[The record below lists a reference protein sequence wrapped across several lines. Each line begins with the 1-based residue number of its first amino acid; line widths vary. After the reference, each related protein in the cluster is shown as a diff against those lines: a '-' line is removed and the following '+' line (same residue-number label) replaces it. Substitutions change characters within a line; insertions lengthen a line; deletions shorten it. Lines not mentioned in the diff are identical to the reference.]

1 VVRDII
7 VQPKRENTAE
17 WRRQM
22 IPVWRGPASTEAI
35 LTQPSSDHGF
45 EKLRHADFADQLTH
59 LHSAATHHRRA
70 TSRFYMIFSMPGARI
85 ASQRPPWF
93 MA

>member
-1 VVRDII
+1 
-7 VQPKRENTAE
+7 
-17 WRRQM
+17 M
-22 IPVWRGPASTEAI
+22 EAI
-35 LTQPSSDHGF
+35 DYSGLALSNFNRSHPDVTIIRSQL

-70 TSRFYMIFSMPGARI
+70 TSRFCMIFSMPGARI